1 MTEIR
6 PYFVVFFM
14 RSNAMPFKKG
24 PHLNKFSIHFRL
36 KTKSQD
42 EFYKR
47 FSKMYTF
54 GFLKKEQSMQRR
66 FIDYLIISFKGL
78 AMGAADAVPGVSG
91 GTIAFISGIYEEL
104 ISTISNV
111 NLSLF
116 KTLFA
121 KGVKAFWQQANGN
134 FLTALLLG
142 IIVSFVSFMR
152 LAKYL
157 LEYHPVLIWS
167 FFFGLIVASIYFV
180 GKQITKWNI
189 AVIISLIVGAC
200 IAFYITTL
208 PALAN
213 NNNSWFLFLAGSIAI
228 CAMILPGVSGSFI
241 LIILGAYKAL
251 SMAIDNWDFKK
262 ITIFALGAFVGLL
275 SFSRVLKWL
284 FRYHHNITLALLTGF
299 IFGSLN
305 KVWPWKKTIFVM
317 VDKTGEV
324 LPFNQI
330 SSLGTL
336 SVFQKQTNEFD
347 AYKTVLEESV
357 YAFNYSEINNYIH
370 PQTMPAM
377 GLMILGFLT
386 IFILEKLG
394 SKKQ

>member
-1 MTEIR
+1 
-6 PYFVVFFM
+6 
-14 RSNAMPFKKG
+14 
-24 PHLNKFSIHFRL
+24 
-36 KTKSQD
+36 
-42 EFYKR
+42 
-47 FSKMYTF
+47 
-54 GFLKKEQSMQRR
+54 MQRR
-66 FIDYLIISFKGL
+66 FIDYLIISLKGI

-116 KTLFA
+116 KTLFS
-121 KGVKAFWQQANGN
+121 KGLKAFWQQANGN

-157 LEYHPVLIWS
+157 LEYHPILIWS

-189 AVIISLIVGAC
+189 AVIISLIIGAC

-213 NNNSWFLFLAGSIAI
+213 NDNSWFLFLAGAIAI
-228 CAMILPGVSGSFI
+228 CAMILPGISGSFI
-241 LIILGAYKAL
+241 LIILGAYKTLSNAL
-251 SMAIDNWDFKK
+251 HDFDIKKTAIFS
-262 ITIFALGAFVGLL
+262 IGALVGLL
-275 SFSRVLKWL
+275 SFSRILKWL
-284 FRYHHNITLALLTGF
+284 FKHHHNITLALLTGF

-305 KVWPWKKTIFVM
+305 KVWPWKKTLTWHTNSKGI
-317 VDKTGEV
+317 KTP
-324 LPFNQI
+324 L
-330 SSLGTL
+330 
-336 SVFQKQTNEFD
+336 
-347 AYKTVLEESV
+347 LEESISPFSFEGENQITV
-357 YAFNYSEINNYIH
+357 AII
-370 PQTMPAM
+370 
-377 GLMILGFLT
+377 LMILGFLT